1 MSEDNDI
8 CAKAIAQGWFDGD
21 YTQEQAALVA
31 EQHAI
36 DPNRINEI
44 FNHLSAEAEQ

>member
-1 MSEDNDI
+1 MSEDDI

-21 YTQEQAALVA
+21 YTQQQAALVA

-36 DPNRINEI
+36 DPNRIAEI
-44 FNHLSAEAEQ
+44 FNYLQSEAER